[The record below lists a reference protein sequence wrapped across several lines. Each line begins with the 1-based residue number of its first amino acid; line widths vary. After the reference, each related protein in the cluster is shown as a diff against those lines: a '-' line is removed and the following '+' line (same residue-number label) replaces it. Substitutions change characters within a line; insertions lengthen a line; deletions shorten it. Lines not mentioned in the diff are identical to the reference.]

1 MSKFTFALP
10 NGKYFELTGPA
21 DATAAQA
28 EKIFLEQLAAGAFV
42 GLVPGDTLQAPGTQ
56 FVKFNL
62 SRLDRGTAGT
72 ADVPLLAI
80 NSQGIISSLPVLD
93 NIQVENGIDTADF
106 VAQPP
111 VTQNIGPLSNTQVQS
126 LLAQIATSVDQPA
139 SEISQNKGVG
149 KYGFNLPQLEQA
161 GVVKPG
167 TGCRFAGLPNNST
180 SSALPNPDNFVS
192 VLSSDNIY
200 TGVDGIHTLDDMLS
214 NPPIQDRIQERL
226 IRSSYNSLV
235 ATGEI
240 QTPATDQQYPTG
252 QVYTGAPSSSGAT
265 VGLAALGVSTLTS
278 LLSTGAFNNLSLSS
292 IGTNISSAFTNISNS
307 LGKINL
313 SGAGNLNFG
322 SISALADRGVAQLGG
337 LLSNASKFG
346 TDTAAAWAKGLTP
359 DALTSKLNAFGKQG
373 QFAINFS
380 DFKLP
385 NVAAGLAPAAG
396 FKGTVNR
403 ATLDSATAK
412 IIGSNKIPAPSFGVP
427 SPAPLGF
434 DSLSGVMNNASSLL
448 KGSPASLLG
457 QANNL
462 IRADSGRSP
471 LPGGVTNIPGLNMP
485 SLSTPGIAFPTPGLT
500 SGASMTNLIGT
511 STTDTSVNSGSRT
524 SNLAA
529 RQAAISDM
537 ELKKGIY
544 EVAKAEYGISSPQA
558 QEAFAAYKAA
568 LANLDNFA

>member
-21 DATAAQA
+21 DATLAQA

-42 GLVPGDTLQAPGTQ
+42 GLVPGDTLQAPGAE

-106 VAQPP
+106 VAQSPI
-111 VTQNIGPLSNTQVQS
+111 TQNIGPLSTTQVQS
-126 LLAQIATSVDQPA
+126 LLAQIANSVDQPA
-139 SEISQNKGVG
+139 SEISQDKGVG
-149 KYGFNLPQLEQA
+149 RYGFNLPQLEQA
-161 GVVKPG
+161 GIVKPG
-167 TGCRFAGLPNNST
+167 TGCRFSGLPNNPT
-180 SSALPNPDNFVS
+180 SSSLPNPDNFVS
-192 VLSSDNIY
+192 VLSSNNIY
-200 TGVDGIHTLDDMLS
+200 TGVDGIHELDDLLS
-214 NPPIQDRIQERL
+214 NPPLQDRIQERL
-226 IRSSYNSLV
+226 IRTSYNSLI
-235 ATGEI
+235 ASGDI

-252 QVYTGAPSSSGAT
+252 QVYTGTQLSNGALI
-265 VGLAALGVSTLTS
+265 GLATAGVSTLS
-278 LLSTGAFNNLSLSS
+278 GLLSTGAFKNLSLSS
-292 IGTNISSAFTNISNS
+292 IGTNISSSFTNISNAF
-307 LGKINL
+307 GKINL
-313 SGAGNLNFG
+313 SGAGNINFG

-412 IIGSNKIPAPSFGVP
+412 IIGSSKIPSPSFGVP
-427 SPAPLGF
+427 APAPLGF
-434 DSLSGVMNNASSLL
+434 DSLSGVMNNAGSLL
-448 KGSPASLLG
+448 KGGPTSLLG
-457 QANNL
+457 QASNL
-462 IRADSGRSP
+462 ASGV
-471 LPGGVTNIPGLNMP
+471 PGGVTNIPGLKMP
-485 SLSTPGIAFPTPGLT
+485 SLATPGIA
-500 SGASMTNLIGT
+500 SGASLTNLIGT
-511 STTDTSVNSGSRT
+511 STTDASVTSTSKT

-529 RQAAISDM
+529 RQAAIENM
-537 ELKKGIY
+537 ELKKSIY